1 MDDENVALHP
11 FADVESEISEKDDE
25 LGVRSNAVDAAS
37 IDQSDAADAAKIGVG
52 RLRDTDV
59 SSSAATNDD
68 VAVAPEHPV
77 ESRTSV
83 AAFEI
88 GYDAECAAAALEKSA
103 ATACAKAEMRTST
116 K

>member
-1 MDDENVALHP
+1 MVPLDDENVALHP

-59 SSSAATNDD
+59 SSSAATKMMLLLLLSILLK
-68 VAVAPEHPV
+68 VGRVL
-77 ESRTSV
+77 RR
-83 AAFEI
+83 
-88 GYDAECAAAALEKSA
+88 L
-103 ATACAKAEMRTST
+103 R
-116 K
+116 